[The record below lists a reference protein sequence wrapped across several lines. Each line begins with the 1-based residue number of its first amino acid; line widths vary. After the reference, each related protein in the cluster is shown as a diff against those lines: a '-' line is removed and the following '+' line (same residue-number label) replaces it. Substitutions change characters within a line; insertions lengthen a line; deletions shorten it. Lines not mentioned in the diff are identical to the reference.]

1 MTFQKGNCMSS
12 ILKILVDIQCLVY
25 CDFEEVGEA
34 FPNSILKIELRK
46 GIYIIDFKKDNISLK
61 SIKYKIKTDNEDY
74 LLEESLTNIY
84 TKKKETKKRKEI
96 SEKNVL
102 WINVGG
108 NWRIMSVDN
117 YILNSVA
124 MKSWIDLPN
133 SYNLLPMGQHR
144 DPDIDACGY
153 IPFNIGGTL
162 MEDDLTGFFISG
174 GTWGCLDKS
183 GKVVIQPIYSRKV
196 FFYNDQVASTYIN
209 GIFSGV
215 INQFGE
221 KSFAE
226 FDSVLPVDEVVGY
239 YDVSQQNRH
248 GIVNKHGEFILP
260 LNYLSFGYHTSKVIW
275 TQDTLSKK
283 WGLLRFDATI
293 VLPFIYDNINKAEDG
308 YFVCKNEKWGTVNL
322 EGKVIVDTKYQIIT
336 KISKCYYNPSNPSA
350 YEDLDYLYN
359 NYSIVVLCNNY
370 EGYQYGIVNTH
381 FVKHFSSQT
390 TTIAFKEIIPCKY
403 DAIYSKE
410 GKHYSDDDLV
420 EAATNQCGAPDGLFE
435 ITDVYFVLKREHM
448 QCDGYDNKGNITYSF
463 ICDEFNS
470 KYKILS
476 QKYYLR
482 NTKNEFD
489 DNPYDILET
498 IDFYDGTYFVKN
510 IYPDD
515 WDRYTSISPIEQVN
529 VKHKVSFLIGKR
541 DGKWCVFDNRE
552 SNTYDCKKNE
562 ASVYYCSYDNH
573 RLTAI
578 LFCYNCDKIVE
589 FGILHNGEYFAIV
602 EIENYKKLCIIED
615 SKIIYESDYFVEIQS
630 SYKQF
635 SLSCRIDVEKYLN
648 IRELDNDYFIARLH
662 TDKWQILKYD
672 CICKSYGVD
681 IFKSPE
687 FDFIRF
693 VDETEV
699 EIHLYYKGR
708 TLYNTMSTLCWD
720 NMKPDRT
727 RWKVSPYEERNCNWV
742 AVYDFDKDKE
752 GIVIE
757 EHDKLSETE
766 DHVYGGY
773 NIVGK
778 VAEEIIIPFKW
789 DYARV
794 FYSELNPIIVIGN
807 YTGKKVGKFLGAA
820 NEIKCAILDT
830 NQRPLSSFIF
840 DRVSVGRSCQD
851 LRLHIG
857 NYGVDINIVKDDL
870 IYAIPF
876 FYYDTYNEEG
886 CHLWGTP
893 FKNIKLFIDT
903 ETTGLPLNDNLP
915 YTDLKNWPYLVQ
927 VALLIEDDNYGIL
940 AKRNIILKPDGYTIP
955 ESATKIHGISNERAV
970 KNGED
975 RDKVISFLDLALYKS
990 DIIIGHNVSF
1000 DLNVIKSE
1008 IIRIKGIEN
1017 ALFEK
1022 KKHIVIDTMKMG
1034 RNICK
1039 IPNLS
1044 FHTRLSLPNKYPK
1057 LDELYYKL
1065 FNKHFNNQHDAMA
1078 DVQAAYDCYYELK
1091 RKSQ

>member
-1 MTFQKGNCMSS
+1 
-12 ILKILVDIQCLVY
+12 
-25 CDFEEVGEA
+25 
-34 FPNSILKIELRK
+34 
-46 GIYIIDFKKDNISLK
+46 
-61 SIKYKIKTDNEDY
+61 
-74 LLEESLTNIY
+74 
-84 TKKKETKKRKEI
+84 
-96 SEKNVL
+96 
-102 WINVGG
+102 
-108 NWRIMSVDN
+108 MSVDN
-117 YILNSVA
+117 DILNSVA

-196 FFYNDQVASTYIN
+196 FFYNDQIASTYIN

-239 YDVSQQNRH
+239 YDVSQQNKH

-275 TQDTLSKK
+275 AQDTLSKK

-308 YFVCKNEKWGTVNL
+308 FFVCKNEKWGTVNL
-322 EGKVIVDTKYQIIT
+322 DGKVIVDTKYQIIT

-359 NYSIVVLCNNY
+359 NYSIVVLGNNY
-370 EGYQYGIVNTH
+370 EGYKYGIVNTH

-390 TTIAFKEIIPCKY
+390 ITIAFKEIIPCKY
-403 DAIYSKE
+403 DAIYSKG

-420 EAATNQCGAPDGLFE
+420 EAATNQYGAPDGLFE

-489 DNPYDILET
+489 DSPYDILET

-515 WDRYTSISPIEQVN
+515 WDGYTSISPIEQVN

-562 ASVYYCSYDNH
+562 ASEYYCSYDNH

-578 LFCYNCDKIVE
+578 LFSYNCDKIVE

-602 EIENYKKLCIIED
+602 EIDNYKKLCIIED
-615 SKIIYESDYFVEIQS
+615 SKILYESDYFVEIQS

-807 YTGKKVGKFLGAA
+807 YTGKKAGKFLGAA

-840 DRVSVGRSCQD
+840 DGVSIGWSCQD

-903 ETTGLPLNDNLP
+903 ETTGLPLNNNLP

-927 VALLIEDDNYGIL
+927 VALIIEDDNYGIL
-940 AKRNIILKPDGYTIP
+940 AKRNIILKPNGYTIP

-1008 IIRIKGIEN
+1008 IIRTKGIEN
-1017 ALFEK
+1017 ALFKK

-1078 DVQAAYDCYYELK
+1078 DVQAVYDCYYELK

>member
-1 MTFQKGNCMSS
+1 MSS
-12 ILKILVDIQCLVY
+12 ILKILVDIQCVVY

-34 FPNSILKIELRK
+34 NPYSLFKMELRK
-46 GIYIIDFKKDNISLK
+46 GSYIIDFKKDDINLK
-61 SIKYKIKTDNEDY
+61 SIKYKIESDDEDY
-74 LLEESLTNIY
+74 LLEESLANFY
-84 TKKKETKKRKEI
+84 TKEKEARRRKDI
-96 SEKNVL
+96 SEKEVL
-102 WINVGG
+102 WIDVGD
-108 NWRIMSVDN
+108 NWRIISVDDN
-117 YILNSVA
+117 ILNPETGE
-124 MKSWIDLPN
+124 SWIDLPN
-133 SYNLLPMGQHR
+133 SYNLLPMGKHI
-144 DPDIDACGY
+144 DPDNDACGY

-162 MEDDLTGFFISG
+162 MVDDLCGFFISG
-174 GTWGCLDKS
+174 GKWGCLDKS

-215 INQFGE
+215 IDQFGE
-221 KSFAE
+221 KLFAE
-226 FDSVLPVDEVVGY
+226 FDSLLPVDEVVGY
-239 YDVSQQNRH
+239 YDVSQQNKH

-275 TQDTLSKK
+275 AQDTLSKK
-283 WGLLRFDATI
+283 WGLLRFDATT

-308 YFVCKNEKWGTVNL
+308 YFVCKNEKWGTVDL
-322 EGKVIVDTKYQIIT
+322 DGKVIVDTKYQIVA
-336 KISKCYYNPSNPSA
+336 KMSKRYYNPSA

-370 EGYQYGIVNTH
+370 EGYKYGIVNTH
-381 FVKHFSSQT
+381 FVEHFSSQ

-403 DAIYSKE
+403 DAIYSKG

-420 EAATNQCGAPDGLFE
+420 EAATSQCGAPDGLFE

-448 QCDGYDNKGNITYSF
+448 QCDGYDDNGNITYSF

-476 QKYYLR
+476 HKYYIR
-482 NTKNEFD
+482 NTKDEFD
-489 DNPYDILET
+489 DSPYDILEP

-515 WDRYTSISPIEQVN
+515 WDRYTSIPPIEQVN

-648 IRELDNDYFIARLH
+648 IRELDNDYFIVRLH

-672 CICKSYGVD
+672 CTCKSYGVD

-699 EIHLYYKGR
+699 EIHLYHKGR
-708 TLYNTMSTLCWD
+708 TLYNTMSTLCCD

-840 DRVSVGRSCQD
+840 DRVSIGWSCQD
-851 LRLHIG
+851 LRFHIG
-857 NYGVDINIVKDDL
+857 NYGADINLAKDEF
-870 IYAIPF
+870 IYAVPF
-876 FYYDTYNEEG
+876 LNYDSCDEEG
-886 CHLWGTP
+886 HRIWGTP
-893 FKNIKLFIDT
+893 FKNLRCFIDT
-903 ETTGLPLNDNLP
+903 ETTGLPINDNLP
-915 YTDLKNWPYLVQ
+915 YTELDNWPHLVQ
-927 VALLIEDDNYGIL
+927 VALIIEDDNYGIL
-940 AKRNIILKPDGYTIP
+940 AKRNMILKPDGYSIP
-955 ESATKIHGISNERAV
+955 ESSARIHGIANAQAIKV
-970 KNGED
+970 GED
-975 RDKVISFLDLALYKS
+975 RKHVIGFLDQVLS
-990 DIIIGHNVSF
+990 NSNIVIGHNVSF
-1000 DLNVIKSE
+1000 DLNVVKAE
-1008 IIRIKGIEN
+1008 IIRVKGIEN
-1017 ALFEK
+1017 VLFTTK
-1022 KKHIVIDTMKMG
+1022 NHNVVDTMKMG
-1034 RNICK
+1034 MNICK

-1044 FHTRLSLPNKYPK
+1044 FHTHMSQPYKYPK

>member
-1 MTFQKGNCMSS
+1 MSS

-108 NWRIMSVDN
+108 NWRIMSEDN

-144 DPDIDACGY
+144 EPDIDACGY

-162 MEDDLTGFFISG
+162 MEDDLIGFFISG

-239 YDVSQQNRH
+239 YDVSQQNKH

-275 TQDTLSKK
+275 AQDTLSKK

-420 EAATNQCGAPDGLFE
+420 EAATNQYGAPDGLFE

-470 KYKILS
+470 KYKILF

-489 DNPYDILET
+489 DSPYDILET

-541 DGKWCVFDNRE
+541 DGKWCVFDNRK

-578 LFCYNCDKIVE
+578 LFSYNCDKIVE

-602 EIENYKKLCIIED
+602 EIENYKKLCIIEN

-662 TDKWQILKYD
+662 TDKWQVLKYD

-757 EHDKLSETE
+757 EHDKLSETG

-807 YTGKKVGKFLGAA
+807 YTGKKVGNFLGAA

-893 FKNIKLFIDT
+893 FKNVKLFIDT

-915 YTDLKNWPYLVQ
+915 YTDLKNWPYIVQ
-927 VALLIEDDNYGIL
+927 VALIIEDDNYGIL
-940 AKRNIILKPDGYTIP
+940 AKRNIMLKPDGYTIP

-1044 FHTRLSLPNKYPK
+1044 FHTRLNKYPK

>member
-1 MTFQKGNCMSS
+1 MFQKGNCMSS

-117 YILNSVA
+117 DILNSVA

-196 FFYNDQVASTYIN
+196 FFYNDQIASTYIN

-239 YDVSQQNRH
+239 YDVSQQNKH

-275 TQDTLSKK
+275 AQDTLSKK

-308 YFVCKNEKWGTVNL
+308 FFVCKNEKWGTVNL
-322 EGKVIVDTKYQIIT
+322 DGKAIVDTKYQIIT

-359 NYSIVVLCNNY
+359 NYSIVVLGNNY
-370 EGYQYGIVNTH
+370 EGYKYGIVNTH

-390 TTIAFKEIIPCKY
+390 ITIAFKEIIPCKY
-403 DAIYSKE
+403 DAIYSKG

-420 EAATNQCGAPDGLFE
+420 EAATNQYGAPDGLFE

-489 DNPYDILET
+489 DSPYDLLET

-515 WDRYTSISPIEQVN
+515 WDGYTSISPIEQVN

-562 ASVYYCSYDNH
+562 ASEYYCSYDNH

-578 LFCYNCDKIVE
+578 LFSYNCDKIVE

-602 EIENYKKLCIIED
+602 EIDNYKKLCIIED

-807 YTGKKVGKFLGAA
+807 YTGKKAGKFLGAA

-840 DRVSVGRSCQD
+840 DGVSIGWSCQD

-903 ETTGLPLNDNLP
+903 ETTGLPLNNNLP
-915 YTDLKNWPYLVQ
+915 YADLKNWPYLVQ
-927 VALLIEDDNYGIL
+927 VALIIEDDNYGIL
-940 AKRNIILKPDGYTIP
+940 AKRNIILKPNGYTIP

-1008 IIRIKGIEN
+1008 IIRTKGIEN
-1017 ALFEK
+1017 ALFKK

>member
-61 SIKYKIKTDNEDY
+61 SIKYTIKTDNEDY

-84 TKKKETKKRKEI
+84 TKKKETKRRKEI

-215 INQFGE
+215 IDQFGE
-221 KSFAE
+221 KLFAE

-239 YDVSQQNRH
+239 YDVSQQNKH

-275 TQDTLSKK
+275 AQDTLSKK

-322 EGKVIVDTKYQIIT
+322 DGKVIVDTKYQIIT

-359 NYSIVVLCNNY
+359 NYSIVVLGNNY
-370 EGYQYGIVNTH
+370 EGYKYGIVNTH

-390 TTIAFKEIIPCKY
+390 ITIAFKEIIPCKY
-403 DAIYSKE
+403 DAIYSKG

-420 EAATNQCGAPDGLFE
+420 EAATNQYGAPDGLFE

-489 DNPYDILET
+489 DSPYDILE
-498 IDFYDGTYFVKN
+498 IKMRIF
-510 IYPDD
+510 
-515 WDRYTSISPIEQVN
+515 
-529 VKHKVSFLIGKR
+529 
-541 DGKWCVFDNRE
+541 
-552 SNTYDCKKNE
+552 
-562 ASVYYCSYDNH
+562 NH
-573 RLTAI
+573 M
-578 LFCYNCDKIVE
+578 
-589 FGILHNGEYFAIV
+589 
-602 EIENYKKLCIIED
+602 
-615 SKIIYESDYFVEIQS
+615 
-630 SYKQF
+630 
-635 SLSCRIDVEKYLN
+635 
-648 IRELDNDYFIARLH
+648 
-662 TDKWQILKYD
+662 
-672 CICKSYGVD
+672 
-681 IFKSPE
+681 P
-687 FDFIRF
+687 
-693 VDETEV
+693 
-699 EIHLYYKGR
+699 
-708 TLYNTMSTLCWD
+708 
-720 NMKPDRT
+720 T
-727 RWKVSPYEERNCNWV
+727 R
-742 AVYDFDKDKE
+742 
-752 GIVIE
+752 
-757 EHDKLSETE
+757 
-766 DHVYGGY
+766 
-773 NIVGK
+773 
-778 VAEEIIIPFKW
+778 
-789 DYARV
+789 
-794 FYSELNPIIVIGN
+794 
-807 YTGKKVGKFLGAA
+807 
-820 NEIKCAILDT
+820 
-830 NQRPLSSFIF
+830 
-840 DRVSVGRSCQD
+840 
-851 LRLHIG
+851 
-857 NYGVDINIVKDDL
+857 
-870 IYAIPF
+870 
-876 FYYDTYNEEG
+876 
-886 CHLWGTP
+886 
-893 FKNIKLFIDT
+893 
-903 ETTGLPLNDNLP
+903 
-915 YTDLKNWPYLVQ
+915 
-927 VALLIEDDNYGIL
+927 
-940 AKRNIILKPDGYTIP
+940 
-955 ESATKIHGISNERAV
+955 
-970 KNGED
+970 
-975 RDKVISFLDLALYKS
+975 
-990 DIIIGHNVSF
+990 
-1000 DLNVIKSE
+1000 
-1008 IIRIKGIEN
+1008 
-1017 ALFEK
+1017 
-1022 KKHIVIDTMKMG
+1022 
-1034 RNICK
+1034 
-1039 IPNLS
+1039 
-1044 FHTRLSLPNKYPK
+1044 
-1057 LDELYYKL
+1057 
-1065 FNKHFNNQHDAMA
+1065 
-1078 DVQAAYDCYYELK
+1078 
-1091 RKSQ
+1091 

>member
-1 MTFQKGNCMSS
+1 MSS
-12 ILKILVDIQCLVY
+12 ILKILVDIQCVVY

-34 FPNSILKIELRK
+34 NPYSLFKMELRK
-46 GIYIIDFKKDNISLK
+46 GSYIIDFKKDDINLK
-61 SIKYKIKTDNEDY
+61 SIKYKIESDDEDY
-74 LLEESLTNIY
+74 LLEESLANFY
-84 TKKKETKKRKEI
+84 TKEKEARRRKDI
-96 SEKNVL
+96 SEKEVL
-102 WINVGG
+102 WIDVGD
-108 NWRIMSVDN
+108 NWRIISVDDN
-117 YILNSVA
+117 ILNPETGE
-124 MKSWIDLPN
+124 SWIDLPN
-133 SYNLLPMGQHR
+133 SYNLLPMGKHI
-144 DPDIDACGY
+144 DPDNDACGY

-162 MEDDLTGFFISG
+162 MVDDLCGFFISG
-174 GTWGCLDKS
+174 GIWGCLDKS
-183 GKVVIQPIYSRKV
+183 GKAVIQPIYSHKV

-226 FDSVLPVDEVVGY
+226 FDSVFPVDEVVGY
-239 YDVSQQNRH
+239 YDVSQQNKH

-275 TQDTLSKK
+275 AQDTLSKK
-283 WGLLRFDATI
+283 WGLLRFDATT

-308 YFVCKNEKWGTVNL
+308 YFVCKNEKWGTVDL
-322 EGKVIVDTKYQIIT
+322 DGKVIVDTKYQIVA
-336 KISKCYYNPSNPSA
+336 KMSKRYYNPSA

-370 EGYQYGIVNTH
+370 EGYKYGIVNTH
-381 FVKHFSSQT
+381 FVEHFSSQT

-489 DNPYDILET
+489 DSPYDILET

-699 EIHLYYKGR
+699 EIHLYHKGR

-840 DRVSVGRSCQD
+840 DRVSVGWSCQD
-851 LRLHIG
+851 LRFHIG
-857 NYGVDINIVKDDL
+857 NYGADINLAKDEF
-870 IYAIPF
+870 IYAVPF
-876 FYYDTYNEEG
+876 LNYDSCDEEG
-886 CHLWGTP
+886 HRIWGTP
-893 FKNIKLFIDT
+893 FKNLRCFIDT
-903 ETTGLPLNDNLP
+903 ETTGLPINDNLP
-915 YTDLKNWPYLVQ
+915 YTELDNWPHLVQ
-927 VALLIEDDNYGIL
+927 VALIIEDDNYGIL
-940 AKRNIILKPDGYTIP
+940 AKRNMILKPDGYSIP
-955 ESATKIHGISNERAV
+955 ESSARIHGISNAQAIKV
-970 KNGED
+970 GED
-975 RDKVISFLDLALYKS
+975 RKHVIGFLDQVLS
-990 DIIIGHNVSF
+990 NSNIVIGHNVSF
-1000 DLNVIKSE
+1000 DLNVVKAE
-1008 IIRIKGIEN
+1008 IIRVKGIEN
-1017 ALFEK
+1017 ALFTTK
-1022 KKHIVIDTMKMG
+1022 NHNVVDTMKMG
-1034 RNICK
+1034 MNICK

-1044 FHTRLSLPNKYPK
+1044 FHTHMSQPYKYPK

>member
-1 MTFQKGNCMSS
+1 MFQKGNCMSS

-117 YILNSVA
+117 DILNSVA

-196 FFYNDQVASTYIN
+196 FFYNDQIASTYIN

-239 YDVSQQNRH
+239 YDVSQQNKH

-275 TQDTLSKK
+275 AQDTLSKK

-308 YFVCKNEKWGTVNL
+308 FFVCKNEKWGTVNL
-322 EGKVIVDTKYQIIT
+322 DGKVIVDTKYQIIT

-359 NYSIVVLCNNY
+359 NYSIVVLGNNY
-370 EGYQYGIVNTH
+370 EGYKYGIVNTH

-390 TTIAFKEIIPCKY
+390 ITIAFKEIIPCKY
-403 DAIYSKE
+403 DAIYSKG

-420 EAATNQCGAPDGLFE
+420 EAATNQYGAPDGLFE

-489 DNPYDILET
+489 DSPYDILET

-515 WDRYTSISPIEQVN
+515 WDGYTSISPIEQVN

-562 ASVYYCSYDNH
+562 ASEYYCSYDNH

-578 LFCYNCDKIVE
+578 LFSYNCDKIVE

-602 EIENYKKLCIIED
+602 EIDNYKKLCIIED

-807 YTGKKVGKFLGAA
+807 YTGKKAGKFLGAA

-840 DRVSVGRSCQD
+840 DGVSIGWSCQD

-903 ETTGLPLNDNLP
+903 ETTGLPLNNNLP

-927 VALLIEDDNYGIL
+927 VALIIEDDNYGIL
-940 AKRNIILKPDGYTIP
+940 AKRNIILKPNGYTIP

-1008 IIRIKGIEN
+1008 IIRTKGIEN
-1017 ALFEK
+1017 ALFKK

-1057 LDELYYKL
+1057 MDELYYKL

>member
-1 MTFQKGNCMSS
+1 MSS

-61 SIKYKIKTDNEDY
+61 SIKYNINTDNEDY

-84 TKKKETKKRKEI
+84 TKKKETKRRKEI

-124 MKSWIDLPN
+124 NKSWIDLPN

-226 FDSVLPVDEVVGY
+226 FDNVLPVDEIVGY
-239 YDVSQQNRH
+239 YDVSQQNKH

-275 TQDTLSKK
+275 AQDTLSKK

-293 VLPFIYDNINKAEDG
+293 VLPFIYDSINKAEDG

-322 EGKVIVDTKYQIIT
+322 DGKVIVDTKYQIIT

-359 NYSIVVLCNNY
+359 NYSIVVLGNNY
-370 EGYQYGIVNTH
+370 EGYKYGIVNTH

-390 TTIAFKEIIPCKY
+390 ITIAFKEIIPCKY
-403 DAIYSKE
+403 DAIYSKG

-420 EAATNQCGAPDGLFE
+420 EAATNQYGAPDGLFE

-489 DNPYDILET
+489 DSPYDILET

-515 WDRYTSISPIEQVN
+515 WDGYTSISPIEQVN

-562 ASVYYCSYDNH
+562 ASEYYCSYDNH

-578 LFCYNCDKIVE
+578 LFSYNCDKIVE

-602 EIENYKKLCIIED
+602 EIDNYKKLCIIED

-766 DHVYGGY
+766 DHVYDGY

-830 NQRPLSSFIF
+830 NKRPLSSFIF
-840 DRVSVGRSCQD
+840 DGVSIGWSCQD

-927 VALLIEDDNYGIL
+927 VALIIEDDNYGIL

-955 ESATKIHGISNERAV
+955 ESATKIHGISNEIAV

-1017 ALFEK
+1017 ALFKK

-1039 IPNLS
+1039 IPNLP
-1044 FHTRLSLPNKYPK
+1044 FQTRLSLPNKYPK

>member
-1 MTFQKGNCMSS
+1 MSS

-117 YILNSVA
+117 DILNSVA

-239 YDVSQQNRH
+239 YDVSQRNKH

-275 TQDTLSKK
+275 AQDTLSKK

-308 YFVCKNEKWGTVNL
+308 FFVCKNEKWGTVNL
-322 EGKVIVDTKYQIIT
+322 DGKVIVDTKYQIIT

-359 NYSIVVLCNNY
+359 NYSIVVLGNNY
-370 EGYQYGIVNTH
+370 EGYKYGIVNTH

-390 TTIAFKEIIPCKY
+390 ITIAFKEIIPCKY
-403 DAIYSKE
+403 DAIYSKG

-420 EAATNQCGAPDGLFE
+420 EAATNQYGAPDGLFE

-489 DNPYDILET
+489 DSPYDILET

-510 IYPDD
+510 IYPEN
-515 WDRYTSISPIEQVN
+515 WDRHTSISPIEQVN

-541 DGKWCVFDNRE
+541 DDKWCVFDNRE

-573 RLTAI
+573 RLTTI
-578 LFCYNCDKIVE
+578 LFSYNCDKIVE

-602 EIENYKKLCIIED
+602 EIENYRKLCIIED

-630 SYKQF
+630 SYKLF
-635 SLSCRIDVEKYLN
+635 SLSCRTDVEKYLN
-648 IRELDNDYFIARLH
+648 IRELDNDYFIARLY

-727 RWKVSPYEERNCNWV
+727 RWKVTPYEERNCNWV

-840 DRVSVGRSCQD
+840 DRVSVGWSCQD

-886 CHLWGTP
+886 HHLWGTP
-893 FKNIKLFIDT
+893 FKNVKLFIDT

-927 VALLIEDDNYGIL
+927 VALIIEDDNYGIL
-940 AKRNIILKPDGYTIP
+940 AKRNIILKPDGYSIP

-1034 RNICK
+1034 SNICK
-1039 IPNLS
+1039 IPYLS
-1044 FHTRLSLPNKYPK
+1044 FHTRLSMPNKYPK

>member
-1 MTFQKGNCMSS
+1 MSS

-117 YILNSVA
+117 DILNSVA

-133 SYNLLPMGQHR
+133 SYNLLPMEQHR
-144 DPDIDACGY
+144 DPDTDACGY

-239 YDVSQQNRH
+239 YDVSQQNKH

-275 TQDTLSKK
+275 AQDTLSKK

-308 YFVCKNEKWGTVNL
+308 FFVCKNEKWGTVNL
-322 EGKVIVDTKYQIIT
+322 DGKVIVDTKYQIIT

-359 NYSIVVLCNNY
+359 NYSIVVLGNNY
-370 EGYQYGIVNTH
+370 EGYKYGIVNTH

-390 TTIAFKEIIPCKY
+390 ITIAFKEIIPCKY
-403 DAIYSKE
+403 DAIYSKG

-420 EAATNQCGAPDGLFE
+420 EAATNQYGAPDGLFE

-463 ICDEFNS
+463 ICDKFNS

-489 DNPYDILET
+489 DSPYDILET

-515 WDRYTSISPIEQVN
+515 WDGYTSISPIEQVN

-562 ASVYYCSYDNH
+562 ASEYYCSYDNN

-578 LFCYNCDKIVE
+578 LFSYNCDKIVE

-602 EIENYKKLCIIED
+602 EIDNYKKLCIIED

-807 YTGKKVGKFLGAA
+807 YTGKKAGKFLGAA

-840 DRVSVGRSCQD
+840 DGVSIGWSCQD

-903 ETTGLPLNDNLP
+903 ETTGLPLNNNLP

-927 VALLIEDDNYGIL
+927 VALIIEDDNYGIL
-940 AKRNIILKPDGYTIP
+940 AKRNIILKPNGYTIP

-1017 ALFEK
+1017 ALFKK

>member
-1 MTFQKGNCMSS
+1 MSS
-12 ILKILVDIQCLVY
+12 ILKILVDIQCVVY

-34 FPNSILKIELRK
+34 NPYSLFKMELRK
-46 GIYIIDFKKDNISLK
+46 GSYIIDFKKDDINLK
-61 SIKYKIKTDNEDY
+61 SIKYKIESDDEDY
-74 LLEESLTNIY
+74 LLEESLANFY
-84 TKKKETKKRKEI
+84 TKEKEARRRKDI
-96 SEKNVL
+96 SEKEVL
-102 WINVGG
+102 WIDVGD
-108 NWRIMSVDN
+108 NWRIISVDDN
-117 YILNSVA
+117 ILNPETGE
-124 MKSWIDLPN
+124 SWIDLPN
-133 SYNLLPMGQHR
+133 SYNLLPMGKHI
-144 DPDIDACGY
+144 DPDNDACGY

-162 MEDDLTGFFISG
+162 MVDDLCGFFISG

-239 YDVSQQNRH
+239 YDVSQQNKH

-275 TQDTLSKK
+275 AQDTLSKK

-489 DNPYDILET
+489 DSPYDILET

-708 TLYNTMSTLCWD
+708 TLYNTMSTLCCD

-807 YTGKKVGKFLGAA
+807 YTGKKVGNFLGAA

-830 NQRPLSSFIF
+830 NQRPLSCFIF
-840 DRVSVGRSCQD
+840 DRVSIGWTCQD
-851 LRLHIG
+851 LRFHIG
-857 NYGVDINIVKDDL
+857 NYGADINLAKDEF
-870 IYAIPF
+870 IYAVPF
-876 FYYDTYNEEG
+876 LNYDSCDEEG
-886 CHLWGTP
+886 HRIWGTP
-893 FKNIKLFIDT
+893 FKNLRCFIDT
-903 ETTGLPLNDNLP
+903 ETTGLPINDNLP
-915 YTDLKNWPYLVQ
+915 YTELDNWPHLVQ
-927 VALLIEDDNYGIL
+927 VALIIEDDNYGIL
-940 AKRNIILKPDGYTIP
+940 AKRNMILKPDGYSIP
-955 ESATKIHGISNERAV
+955 ESSARIHGIANAQAIKV
-970 KNGED
+970 GED
-975 RDKVISFLDLALYKS
+975 RKHVIGFLDQVLS
-990 DIIIGHNVSF
+990 NSNIVIGHNVSF
-1000 DLNVIKSE
+1000 DLNVVKAE
-1008 IIRIKGIEN
+1008 IIRVKGIEN
-1017 ALFEK
+1017 ALFTTK
-1022 KKHIVIDTMKMG
+1022 NHNVVDTMKMG
-1034 RNICK
+1034 MNICK

-1044 FHTRLSLPNKYPK
+1044 FHTHMSQPYKYPK

-1065 FNKHFNNQHDAMA
+1065 LNKHFNNQHDAMA

>member
-1 MTFQKGNCMSS
+1 MSS

-46 GIYIIDFKKDNISLK
+46 GIYIIDFKKDSISLK

-84 TKKKETKKRKEI
+84 TKKKETKKRKKI

-117 YILNSVA
+117 DILNSVA

-239 YDVSQQNRH
+239 YDVSQQNKH

-275 TQDTLSKK
+275 AQDTLSKK

-308 YFVCKNEKWGTVNL
+308 FFVCKNEKWGTVNL
-322 EGKVIVDTKYQIIT
+322 DGKVIVDTKYQIIT

-359 NYSIVVLCNNY
+359 NYSIVVLGNNY
-370 EGYQYGIVNTH
+370 EGYKYGIVNTH

-390 TTIAFKEIIPCKY
+390 ITIAFKEIIPCKY
-403 DAIYSKE
+403 DAIYSKG

-420 EAATNQCGAPDGLFE
+420 EAATNQYGAPDGLFE

-489 DNPYDILET
+489 DSPYDILET

-515 WDRYTSISPIEQVN
+515 WDGYTSISPIEQVN

-562 ASVYYCSYDNH
+562 ASEYYCSYDNH

-578 LFCYNCDKIVE
+578 LFSYNCDKIVE

-602 EIENYKKLCIIED
+602 EIDNYKKLCIIED

-766 DHVYGGY
+766 DHVYDGY

-830 NQRPLSSFIF
+830 NKRPLSSFIF
-840 DRVSVGRSCQD
+840 DGVSIGRSCQD

-886 CHLWGTP
+886 CHLLGTP

-927 VALLIEDDNYGIL
+927 VALIIEDDNYGIL

-955 ESATKIHGISNERAV
+955 ESATKIHGISNEIAV

-1017 ALFEK
+1017 ALFKK

>member
-1 MTFQKGNCMSS
+1 MSS

-61 SIKYKIKTDNEDY
+61 SIKYNINTDNEDY

-84 TKKKETKKRKEI
+84 TKKKETKRRKEI

-117 YILNSVA
+117 YILNSVDK
-124 MKSWIDLPN
+124 KSWIDLPN

-226 FDSVLPVDEVVGY
+226 FDNVLPVDEVVGY
-239 YDVSQQNRH
+239 YDVSQQNKH

-275 TQDTLSKK
+275 AQDTLSKK

-293 VLPFIYDNINKAEDG
+293 VLPFIYDSINKAEDG

-322 EGKVIVDTKYQIIT
+322 DGKVIVDTKYQIIT
-336 KISKCYYNPSNPSA
+336 KISKCYYNPYNPSA

-359 NYSIVVLCNNY
+359 NYSIVVLGNNY
-370 EGYQYGIVNTH
+370 EGYKYGIVNTH

-390 TTIAFKEIIPCKY
+390 ITIAFKEIIPCKY
-403 DAIYSKE
+403 DAIYSKG

-448 QCDGYDNKGNITYSF
+448 QCDGYDDKGNITYSF

-489 DNPYDILET
+489 DSPYDILET

-510 IYPDD
+510 IYPEN
-515 WDRYTSISPIEQVN
+515 WDRHTSISPIEQVN

-541 DGKWCVFDNRE
+541 DDKWCVFDNRE

-573 RLTAI
+573 RLTTI
-578 LFCYNCDKIVE
+578 LFSYNCDKIVE

-602 EIENYKKLCIIED
+602 EIENYRKLCIIED

-630 SYKQF
+630 SYKLF
-635 SLSCRIDVEKYLN
+635 SLSCRTDVEKYLN
-648 IRELDNDYFIARLH
+648 IRELDNDYFIARLY

-840 DRVSVGRSCQD
+840 DRVSVGWSCQD

-886 CHLWGTP
+886 HHLWGTP
-893 FKNIKLFIDT
+893 FKNVKLFIDT

-927 VALLIEDDNYGIL
+927 VALIIEDDNYGIL
-940 AKRNIILKPDGYTIP
+940 AKRNIILKPDGYTIS

-1034 RNICK
+1034 SNICK
-1039 IPNLS
+1039 IPYLS
-1044 FHTRLSLPNKYPK
+1044 FHTRLSMPNKYPK